1 MPMLTDQRP
10 ITWQDVLD
18 DPSLKN
24 LPYKIELNRRGQIEM
39 SPATN
44 LHNIFQ
50 MAITDLLLEFAAHG
64 KRFQECSIETS
75 NGVRVADAVWLSKE
89 FLALHGR
96 VTPYTRAP
104 EICIEIISPSNTTEE
119 MLEKIGLYLERGAIE
134 VWTCNL
140 QGEIKFF
147 DLNGTLEQSK
157 LVPGFPTTVTLE

>member
-10 ITWQDVLD
+10 MTWQDVLD

-50 MAITDLLLEFAAHG
+50 IAITDLLLEFAAHG

-89 FLALHGR
+89 FLALHGH

-147 DLNGTLEQSK
+147 DANGTLERSK

>member
-50 MAITDLLLEFAAHG
+50 MAITDLLLECAAHG

-96 VTPYTRAP
+96 ITPYTRAP
-104 EICIEIISPSNTTEE
+104 EICVEIISPSNTNEE
-119 MLEKIGLYLERGAIE
+119 ILEKIGLYLERGALE

-147 DLNGTLEQSK
+147 DANGTLEHSK

>member
-50 MAITDLLLEFAAHG
+50 MAITDLLLEFVAHG

-104 EICIEIISPSNTTEE
+104 EICIEIISPSNTNEE
-119 MLEKIGLYLERGAIE
+119 MLEKIALYLERGALE

-147 DLNGTLEQSK
+147 DANGILEQSK
-157 LVPGFPTTVTLE
+157 LVPRFPVTVTLE

>member
-1 MPMLTDQRP
+1 MLSDQRP

-44 LHNIFQ
+44 LHNMFQ
-50 MAITDLLLEFAAHG
+50 IAITDLLLEFAAHG

-119 MLEKIGLYLERGAIE
+119 MLEKIGLYLERGALE

-147 DLNGTLEQSK
+147 DASGTLEQSK
-157 LVPGFPTTVTLE
+157 LVPDFPTTVTLE

>member
-1 MPMLTDQRP
+1 MLTDQRP

-44 LHNIFQ
+44 LHNIYQ
-50 MAITDLLLEFAAHG
+50 IAITDLLLEFAAHG

-104 EICIEIISPSNTTEE
+104 EICIEIISPSNTSEE
-119 MLEKIGLYLERGAIE
+119 MLEKIGLYLERGALE

-147 DLNGTLEQSK
+147 DANGTLERSK
-157 LVPGFPTTVTLE
+157 LVPGFPTMVTLE